1 MMNLPLILDTAIGL
15 VFIYL
20 VLSLLASE
28 IQELLATLLQWRAV
42 HLKKSI
48 EILLTGGEGT
58 VEEESVEKIVNEL
71 YDNPLIKNINQESK
85 QGIEGWFRQLIWQ
98 IGEVYRILT
107 KKKTTSFGVNELGK
121 AKRSAPSYI
130 PSETFAVTLV
140 ESLNITVLAQKLSE
154 LNLKKLQEHE
164 IQSEIKVA
172 LKKLSEGKE
181 GTDEET
187 ALSFLT
193 GFKKLESKFDKI
205 FESFQNGKATLE
217 TTIQR
222 LQVALEAYSETCKN
236 YLKDSSSQSEEE
248 FIQTIQSIKEDVFYN
263 SNELLERLKPSLTK
277 IVELL
282 DENSKIYTEIQEES
296 QNIEN
301 PINISYNEIAGE
313 IKTGINQLPKSIKK
327 SLSALARQAQIKVDT
342 IDQEVNQFK
351 KEIESWFNQ
360 SMDRASGV
368 YKRNA
373 KGVTFLISLFLAFTA
388 NADTFHIVS
397 RLSKD
402 TALRNAITQNA
413 ALAASTCASL
423 QVAGQ
428 TPSQLDCI
436 RNEVNKTLETASIP
450 LGWSSHNLNQQKEEE
465 LSFYGKSIPHLTRT
479 LGWLLSSLA
488 ITMGAPF
495 WFQTLNKFINIRNTG
510 PKPASLPNEGA
521 SSIES

>member
-58 VEEESVEKIVNEL
+58 VEEERARKIVNEL

-85 QGIEGWFRQLIWQ
+85 QGIEGWFRQLLWT
-98 IGEVYRILT
+98 IGEVYRILAN
-107 KKKTTSFGVNELGK
+107 KKTTYFGKDKLGK
-121 AKRSAPSYI
+121 IKRSAPSYI
-130 PSETFAVTLV
+130 PSETFAITLL
-140 ESLNITVLAQKLSE
+140 ESLNITVLAQKLSQ

-164 IQSEIKVA
+164 IYSEIKAA
-172 LKKLSEGKE
+172 LKKLSGGKE
-181 GTDEET
+181 GGNEEMS
-187 ALSFLT
+187 LSFLT
-193 GFKKLESKFDKI
+193 EFKKLESKFDKI
-205 FESFQNGKATLE
+205 FESFQNEKATLE

-222 LQVALEAYSETCKN
+222 LHGALEAYSETCKSH
-236 YLKDSSSQSEEE
+236 LKDSNSPSEEE

-263 SNELLERLKPSLTK
+263 STELLERLKPSLVK

-296 QNIEN
+296 KNIEN
-301 PINISYNEIAGE
+301 PINTNYNEIAVE
-313 IKTGINQLPKSIKK
+313 IKLGINQLPKSIKK

-342 IDQEVNQFK
+342 IEQEVNQFK

-373 KGVTFLISLFLAFTA
+373 KGVTFLISLVLAFTA

-402 TALRNAITQNA
+402 TALRNIITQNA
-413 ALAASTCASL
+413 TLAASTCASL
-423 QVAGQ
+423 QVEGQ
-428 TPSQLDCI
+428 TISQLDCI

-465 LSFYGKSIPHLTRT
+465 LSFYGKSIPPLTRT

-495 WFQTLNKFINIRNTG
+495 WFQTLNKFINVRNTG

-521 SSIES
+521 SSSES

>member
-1 MMNLPLILDTAIGL
+1 MNLPLILDTAIGL

-28 IQELLATLLQWRAV
+28 IQELLATLLQWRAI

-58 VEEESVEKIVNEL
+58 VEEESVKKIVNDL
-71 YDNPLIKNINQESK
+71 YDNPLIKNINQEAK
-85 QGIEGWFRQLIWQ
+85 QGIEGRLRQLIWQ

-107 KKKTTSFGVNELGK
+107 NKKTTYFGVNELGK

-130 PSETFAVTLV
+130 PSETFAITLL
-140 ESLNITVLAQKLSE
+140 ESLNISVLAQKLTE
-154 LNLKKLQEHE
+154 LNLKKLQEYE
-164 IQSEIKVA
+164 IYSEIKVG
-172 LKKLSEGKE
+172 LKKLSEEKE
-181 GTDEET
+181 GRDE
-187 ALSFLT
+187 AMVLSFCT
-193 GFKKLESKFDKI
+193 GFKKLESKFNKI

-222 LQVALEAYSETCKN
+222 LQGALEAYSETCKN
-236 YLKDSSSQSEEE
+236 YLKDSSPSEEE
-248 FIQTIQSIKEDVFYN
+248 FIQAIQSIKEDVFYN
-263 SNELLERLKPSLTK
+263 SNELLERLKPSLTR

-282 DENSKIYTEIQEES
+282 DENSNIYTEIQEES
-296 QNIEN
+296 RNIEN
-301 PINISYNEIAGE
+301 PINTSYKEIAGE
-313 IKTGINQLPKSIKK
+313 IKIGINQLPKSIKK
-327 SLSALARQAQIKVDT
+327 SLSALARQAQIKVDN
-342 IDQEVNQFK
+342 IEQEVNQFK

-373 KGVTFLISLFLAFTA
+373 KGVTFLIGLFLAFTA
-388 NADTFHIVS
+388 NADTFHIVN

-402 TALRNAITQNA
+402 TVLRNAITQNA
-413 ALAASTCASL
+413 TLATSTCASL
-423 QVAGQ
+423 PVAGQ
-428 TPSQLDCI
+428 TTSQLDCI

-495 WFQTLNKFINIRNTG
+495 WFQTLNKFINVRNTG
-510 PKPASLPNEGA
+510 PKPASLPKEGT
-521 SSIES
+521 SSSES